1 MNKFNQKTHSEYI
14 VCNNCSYDA
23 NPKDSSKCEIC
34 GSPLSSPSEANTA
47 HKQQPKQK
55 FNIKYSLFKKPKF
68 LLPLILLLIAGGG
81 FFFYINQFVIK
92 STQNQTVSNSQDDRN
107 KQLQKITLLGDTF
120 SGYSTFRNPR
130 FQEKLKEEGLHLNY
144 LNEFDQTK
152 RANLLNQNQAD
163 LFVTTLD
170 QFLQQKPQGKI
181 VGMLDRTI
189 GADAIALNTA
199 KYPNLKSLVDLEK
212 LVKQSQKRDQELG
225 LAYAEG
231 TPSEYLALVLDTKF
245 DSFNISDFNL
255 REVADASEAWNL
267 LQDPEENVAVAVLW
281 EPFVTEAEK
290 QGHTVV
296 LSSQDAANSIID
308 VIVASD
314 RLIASQ
320 PDTISQFLAAYY
332 RVIDGNVREPSYLK
346 QQIADDG
353 NLSPLQAMAV
363 LRGIDFFTS
372 IEAKNWMEDGTLVQR
387 INSIAAT
394 LVFTGRMRKVP
405 PNPQDLFVSQ
415 FVNEAASNTE
425 SLISLIRLDNPDLAD
440 RLAGE
445 KTTVPVPQI
454 SSRQIEQAL
463 DIGNLQVK
471 GEVVFNSGSA
481 TLSSQSQETLDKLA
495 QEIREFNEQTVGVE
509 VIGHTSKSGSA
520 TANIQL
526 SQQRAEVVAQAL
538 RARGLKHNIVAQG
551 KGFYL
556 PLSNMSPEDTR
567 QQRTEIRLVRFN

>member
-1 MNKFNQKTHSEYI
+1 MDKFDQKNHSEYI
-14 VCNNCSYDA
+14 TCSNCSYDA
-23 NPKDSSKCEIC
+23 NPKHFSNCEIC
-34 GSPLSSPSEANTA
+34 GSPLPSETNTA
-47 HKQQPKQK
+47 RQQQLKQK
-55 FNIKYSLFKKPKF
+55 LNSKYSFFKNPKF
-68 LLPLILLLIAGGG
+68 LVPLLLLIAGGS
-81 FFFYINQFVIK
+81 FFLYINQFFIK
-92 STQNQTVSNSQDDRN
+92 STPTQTVSNSQDN
-107 KQLQKITLLGDTF
+107 QNQLQKITFLGDTF

-130 FQEKLKEEGLHLNY
+130 FVEKLKEAGIDLNY

-170 QFLQQKPQGKI
+170 QFLQQNPQGKI

-189 GADAIALNTA
+189 GADAIALNTP
-199 KYPNLKSLVDLEK
+199 KYPSLKSLVDLEK
-212 LVKQSQKRDQELG
+212 LVEQSQKQAQELG
-225 LAYAEG
+225 LAYAKD

-245 DSFNISDFNL
+245 DSFNISDFDL
-255 REVADASEAWNL
+255 REVADASEAWDL
-267 LQDPEENVAVAVLW
+267 LQNPKENVPVAVLW

-290 QGHTVV
+290 QGYTVV
-296 LSSQDAANSIID
+296 LSSKDAANSIVD

-320 PDTISQFLAAYY
+320 PDTISRFLATYY

-353 NLSPLQAMAV
+353 NLSPLQAIAV

-372 IEAKNWMEDGTLVQR
+372 IEAKKWMEDGTLVQR

-394 LVFTGRMRKVP
+394 LVFTGRMEQVP
-405 PNPQDLFVSQ
+405 SDPQDLFVSQ

-425 SLISLIRLDNPDLAD
+425 TLISLIRLDNPDLAD
-440 RLAGE
+440 RLAGD

-454 SSRQIEQAL
+454 SSEQMEQAP
-463 DIGNLQVK
+463 DIGNLQIR
-471 GEVVFNSGSA
+471 GEVVFKSGSA
-481 TLSSQSQETLDKLA
+481 TLSRQSQETLDELA
-495 QEIREFNEQTVGVE
+495 EQIGEFNEQTIGVV

-520 TANIQL
+520 SANMQL
-526 SQQRAEVVAQAL
+526 SQQRAEVVAKAL
-538 RARGLKHNIVAQG
+538 RDRGLKHNIVAQG

-556 PLSNMSPEDTR
+556 PLSNMSQEDAR

>member
-1 MNKFNQKTHSEYI
+1 MNKLNQETNSEYI

-23 NPKDSSKCEIC
+23 NPKHLTTCEIC
-34 GSPLSSPSEANTA
+34 GTPLSLPSEVNKSR
-47 HKQQPKQK
+47 KQQPNQQLRS
-55 FNIKYSLFKKPKF
+55 KYSLPKQTKF
-68 LLPLILLLIAGGG
+68 LLPLIFLLITGGG
-81 FFFYINQFVIK
+81 FFLYINQFFIK
-92 STQNQTVSNSQDDRN
+92 NTPNQAVSTSQDNQNQ
-107 KQLQKITLLGDTF
+107 QLQKITLLGDTF

-130 FQEKLKEEGLHLNY
+130 FQEKLQEVGLDLNY
-144 LNEFDQTK
+144 QDEFNQTK

-189 GADAIALNTA
+189 GADAIVLNTP
-199 KYPNLKSLVDLEK
+199 KYSSLKSLVDLEK
-212 LVKQSQKRDQELG
+212 LVKQSQKQSQELG

-267 LQDPEENVAVAVLW
+267 LQNQEENVAVAVLW
-281 EPFVTEAEK
+281 EPYVTEAKK
-290 QGHTVV
+290 QGYTMV

-320 PDTISQFLAAYY
+320 PDTISRFLAAYY
-332 RVIDGNVREPSYLK
+332 RVIDSNVREPSYLK

-353 NLSPLQAMAV
+353 NLSPLQAMTV

-372 IEAKNWMEDGTLVQR
+372 IEAKNWMENGTLAQR

-394 LVFTGRMRKVP
+394 LVFTGRMSQVP
-405 PNPQDLFVSQ
+405 SNPQDLFISK
-415 FVNEAASNTE
+415 FVNEAANNTE
-425 SLISLIRLDNPDLAD
+425 TLISLIRLDYPDLAD

-445 KTTVPVPQI
+445 QTTVPVPQI
-454 SSRQIEQAL
+454 SSSQIEQAP
-463 DIGNLQVK
+463 DIGNLQVRE
-471 GEVVFNSGSA
+471 EVVFNSGSA
-481 TLSSQSQETLDKLA
+481 ILSTQSQETLDKLA
-495 QEIREFNEQTVGVE
+495 QEIREFNASTVGLV

-520 TANIQL
+520 TANRQL
-526 SQQRAEVVAQAL
+526 SQQRAEIVAQAL
-538 RARGLKHNIVAQG
+538 RDRGLKHNIFAQG

-556 PLSNMSPEDTR
+556 PLSNMSPEDPR
-567 QQRTEIRLVRFN
+567 QQRTEIRLVRLN